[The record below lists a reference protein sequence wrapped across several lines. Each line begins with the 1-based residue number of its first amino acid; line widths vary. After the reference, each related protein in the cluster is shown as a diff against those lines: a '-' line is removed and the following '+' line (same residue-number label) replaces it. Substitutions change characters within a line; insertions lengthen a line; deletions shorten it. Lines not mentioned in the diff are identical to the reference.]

1 LRRYHPGIQACEV
14 SLSSFADAHIKA
26 SMSQNRFYIE
36 DASKH
41 DGQVATVK
49 GWVYNVRSSGKVK
62 FVVLR
67 DGTGQLQGVLF
78 KGECSEEAFA
88 EFDKLT
94 QESSVEVT
102 GQIRKNPRGGFE
114 MGVQSIKIISIAEPY
129 PITPKE
135 HGVEFLME
143 NRHLWLRSQRQW
155 AATRVRHEI
164 IRSISEFF
172 DKQGFIR
179 FDAPVLTPSACEGT
193 STLFSTNY
201 FDEKAYLT
209 QSGQLYGEVGAMAF
223 GKIYVFGPTFRAEKS
238 KTRKHLTEFWMV
250 EPEVAFNDLNDNM
263 ELGEKFIEH
272 IVQNVLAHRAP
283 ELKILER
290 DLSKLESIKG
300 PFPRISYDEALQ
312 VLEKRGISIPWGEDF
327 GAPHETAL
335 GEEFG
340 KPVFVH
346 HMPSQIKAFY
356 FKQSDSVGGPGVSGT
371 GRYALGCDLIAPD
384 GYGEIIGGGQR
395 EENVDVLKRRIAEH
409 ALSEK
414 DYSWYLDLRRFGSVP
429 HSGFGLGVE
438 RTVAWM
444 TGVEHVRETIP
455 FPRMLNTLRP

>member
-1 LRRYHPGIQACEV
+1 
-14 SLSSFADAHIKA
+14 
-26 SMSQNRFYIE
+26 MSRFYIE
-36 DASKH
+36 NAGQF
-41 DGQVATVK
+41 DGQTVTVK
-49 GWVYNVRSSGKVK
+49 GWVYNKRSSGKIK
-62 FVVLR
+62 FLMMR
-67 DGTGQLQGVLF
+67 DGTGLMQGILF
-78 KGECSEEAFA
+78 KGEVEEESFN
-88 EFDKLT
+88 EFEKLT

-102 GQIRKNPRGGFE
+102 GVIRKEPRAPGGYE
-114 MGVQSIKIISIAEPY
+114 MGVRSFKAIGIAETY
-129 PITPKE
+129 PISPKD

-143 NRHLWLRSQRQW
+143 NRHLWLRSQKQW
-155 AATRVRHEI
+155 AAIRVRSEI
-164 IRSISEFF
+164 FRAINEFF

-179 FDAPVLTPSACEGT
+179 FDAPILTPSSAEGT
-193 STLFSTNY
+193 STLFGINY

-223 GKIYVFGPTFRAEKS
+223 GKVYVFGPTFRAEKS

-250 EPEVAFNDLNDNM
+250 EPEVAYMDLNENM
-263 ELGEKFIEH
+263 TLGEQFIEH
-272 IVQNVLAHRAP
+272 IVQTVLANRAP

-290 DLSKLESIKG
+290 DLKKLEAIKG
-300 PFPRISYDEALQ
+300 PFPRISYDEALK
-312 VLEKRGISIPWGEDF
+312 VLEKRGVAIPWGDDF

-340 KPVFVH
+340 KPAFIH

-356 FKQSDSVGGPGVSGT
+356 FKQCDSVGGPGVTGT
-371 GRYALGCDLIAPD
+371 GKYAMGCDLIAPD

-395 EENVDVLKRRIAEH
+395 EESADVLKRRIAEH
-409 ALSEK
+409 GLNEK

>member
-1 LRRYHPGIQACEV
+1 MKTE
-14 SLSSFADAHIKA
+14 
-26 SMSQNRFYIE
+26 RFYIE
-36 DASKH
+36 NASKF
-41 DGQVATVK
+41 DDQVVTIK
-49 GWVYNVRSSGKVK
+49 GWVYNRRSSGKIK
-62 FVVLR
+62 FLMMR
-67 DGTGQLQGVLF
+67 DGTGLMQGVLF

-88 EFDKLT
+88 EFDTLT

-102 GQIRKNPRGGFE
+102 GKLRKEPRSASGYE
-114 MGVQSIKIISIAEPY
+114 MGVQSLKIVSVAEPY
-129 PITPKE
+129 PISPKE

-143 NRHLWLRSQRQW
+143 NRHLWIRSQRQW
-155 AATRVRHEI
+155 AALRVRAEI
-164 IRSISEFF
+164 IRAIGEFF
-172 DKQGFIR
+172 DNRGFIR
-179 FDAPVLTPSACEGT
+179 FDAPVLTPSSCEGT
-193 STLFSTNY
+193 STLFSTPY

-209 QSGQLYGEVGAMAF
+209 QSGQLYGETGAMAF
-223 GKIYVFGPTFRAEKS
+223 GKIYVCGPTFRAEKS

-250 EPEVAFNDLNDNM
+250 EPEVAFADLEENM
-263 ELGEKFIEH
+263 NLGEAFIEH
-272 IVQNVLAHRAP
+272 IVQSVLKNKAP

-290 DLSKLESIKG
+290 DLTKLESIKG
-300 PFPRISYDEALQ
+300 PFPRISYDEALKI
-312 VLEKRGISIPWGEDF
+312 LEKRGLPLPWGEDF

-356 FKQSDSVGGPGVSGT
+356 FKQSDTVGGPGVEGT
-371 GRYALGCDLIAPD
+371 GKYALGCDLIAPD

-395 EENVDVLKRRIAEH
+395 EESAEVLKRRIAEH
-409 ALSEK
+409 GLSEA

-429 HSGFGLGVE
+429 HSGFGLGIE

-455 FPRMLNTLRP
+455 YPRMLNTLRP

>member
-1 LRRYHPGIQACEV
+1 MTP
-14 SLSSFADAHIKA
+14 
-26 SMSQNRFYIE
+26 NRFYIE

-41 DGQVATVK
+41 DGQIVTVR
-49 GWVYNVRSSGKVK
+49 GWVYNKRSSGKIK
-62 FVVLR
+62 FLVLR
-67 DGTGQLQGVLF
+67 DGTGLIQSILF
-78 KGECSEEAFA
+78 KGECSENAFN
-88 EFDKLT
+88 EFEKLT

-102 GQIRKNPRGGFE
+102 GKIRKEPRSPGGYE
-114 MGVQSIKIISIAEPY
+114 LGVQDLKIVHVADAFPIS
-129 PITPKE
+129 PKE

-143 NRHLWLRSQRQW
+143 HRHLWVRSQRQW
-155 AATRVRHEI
+155 AALRVRSEI
-164 IRSISEFF
+164 MRSINEFF
-172 DKQGFIR
+172 DNRGFIR
-179 FDAPVLTPSACEGT
+179 FDAPILTPSACEGT

-201 FDEKAYLT
+201 FDEKAFLT

-250 EPEVAFNDLNDNM
+250 EPEVAYADLEDNM
-263 ELGEKFIEH
+263 KLGEEFIEH
-272 IVQNVLAHRAP
+272 IVQTVLSRRAT

-290 DLSKLESIKG
+290 DIAKLEAIQG
-300 PFPRISYDEALQ
+300 PFPRISYDEGLKI
-312 VLEKRGISIPWGEDF
+312 LEKHGVPIPWGEDL

-335 GEEFG
+335 GTEFG
-340 KPVFVH
+340 KPVFLH
-346 HMPSQIKAFY
+346 HMPAQIKAFY
-356 FKQSDSVGGPGVSGT
+356 FKQSDTVGGPGVSGN
-371 GRYALGCDLIAPD
+371 GKYALGCDLIAPD

-395 EENVDVLKRRIAEH
+395 EESVDVLKRRISEH
-409 ALSEK
+409 QLSEK

-438 RTVAWM
+438 RTVAWL

>member
-1 LRRYHPGIQACEV
+1 MT
-14 SLSSFADAHIKA
+14 SD
-26 SMSQNRFYIE
+26 RFYIE
-36 DASKH
+36 DAGKH
-41 DGQVATVK
+41 DGQIVTIR
-49 GWVYNVRSSGKVK
+49 GWVYNKRSSGKIK
-62 FVVLR
+62 FVILR
-67 DGTGQLQGVLF
+67 DGTGLIQGVLF
-78 KGECSEEAFA
+78 KGECSEEALS
-88 EFDKLT
+88 EFEKLT
-94 QESSVEVT
+94 QESAVEVT
-102 GQIRKNPRGGFE
+102 GKLRKEPRSPGGFE
-114 MGVQSIKIISIAEPY
+114 LGVQSIKIVQVAAPY
-129 PITPKE
+129 PISLKE

-143 NRHLWLRSQRQW
+143 NRHLWIRSQRQW
-155 AATRVRHEI
+155 AALRVRSEI
-164 IRSISEFF
+164 MRSIQEVF
-172 DKQGFIR
+172 DNRGFVR
-179 FDAPVLTPSACEGT
+179 FDAPILTPSSCEGT
-193 STLFSTNY
+193 STLFSTPY
-201 FDEKAYLT
+201 FEEKAFLT

-250 EPEVAFNDLNDNM
+250 EPEVAFADLEDNM
-263 ELGEKFIEH
+263 LLGEQFIEH
-272 IVQNVLAHRAP
+272 IVQSVLSRRAP

-290 DLSKLESIKG
+290 DLTELENIRG
-300 PFPRISYDEALQ
+300 PFPRISYDEALNI
-312 VLEKRGISIPWGEDF
+312 LEKRGIALPWGEDF

-356 FKQSDSVGGPGVSGT
+356 FKQSDTVGGPGVSGT
-371 GRYALGCDLIAPD
+371 GKYALGCDLIAPK

-395 EENVDVLKRRIAEH
+395 EESVEVLQRRIAEH
-409 ALSEK
+409 GLCEA

>member
-1 LRRYHPGIQACEV
+1 
-14 SLSSFADAHIKA
+14 
-26 SMSQNRFYIE
+26 MSTQRFYIE
-36 DASKH
+36 DAARF
-41 DGQVATVK
+41 DGEVVTVR
-49 GWVYNVRSSGKVK
+49 GWVYHKRSSGKIK
-62 FVVLR
+62 FLVVR
-67 DGTGQLQGVLF
+67 DGTGQIQGVLF
-78 KGECSEEAFA
+78 KGECSEEAFV
-88 EFDKLT
+88 EFEKLT

-102 GQIRKNPRGGFE
+102 GKLRKEPRSPGGFE
-114 MGVQSIKIISIAEPY
+114 LGVQSLKIIQVAEPY
-129 PITPKE
+129 PISPKE

-143 NRHLWLRSQRQW
+143 NRHLWVRSQRQW
-155 AATRVRHEI
+155 AALRVRAEV
-164 IRSISEFF
+164 IRAIHEFF
-172 DKQGFIR
+172 DQRGYIR
-179 FDAPVLTPSACEGT
+179 FDAPILTPSACEGT
-193 STLFSTNY
+193 STLFSTQY

-223 GKIYVFGPTFRAEKS
+223 GKVYVFGPTFRAEKS

-250 EPEVAFNDLNDNM
+250 EPEVAYADLNDTM
-263 ELGEKFIEH
+263 KLGEEFIEH
-272 IVQNVLAHRAP
+272 VVQSVLSRKSN

-290 DLSKLESIKG
+290 DLSQLESIRG
-300 PFPRISYDEALQ
+300 PFPRVSYDEAIG
-312 VLEKRGISIPWGEDF
+312 VLEKRGVGIPWGEDF

-356 FKQSDSVGGPGVSGT
+356 FKQSDSVGGPGVQGT
-371 GRYALGCDLIAPD
+371 GKYALGCDLIAPF

-395 EENVDVLKRRIAEH
+395 EESAAVLKRRIAEH
-409 ALSEK
+409 GLNEK

-429 HSGFGLGVE
+429 HAGFGLGVE

>member
-1 LRRYHPGIQACEV
+1 MTK
-14 SLSSFADAHIKA
+14 D
-26 SMSQNRFYIE
+26 RFYIE
-36 DASKH
+36 NASQF
-41 DGQVATVK
+41 DGQVVTVK
-49 GWVYNVRSSGKVK
+49 GWVYHKRSSGKIK
-62 FVVLR
+62 FLVLR
-67 DGTGQLQGVLF
+67 DGTGMMQSVLF
-78 KGECSEEAFA
+78 KGECSEEALADF
-88 EFDKLT
+88 ERLT

-102 GQIRKNPRGGFE
+102 GKLRKEPRSPGGFE
-114 MGVQSIKIISIAEPY
+114 MGVQSLKIVQVAEAY
-129 PITPKE
+129 PISPKE

-143 NRHLWLRSQRQW
+143 NRHLWIRSSRQW
-155 AATRVRHEI
+155 AALR
-164 IRSISEFF
+164 IRSEIMRAINEFF
-172 DKQGFIR
+172 DRQGFIR
-179 FDAPVLTPSACEGT
+179 FDAPILTPSACEGT
-193 STLFSTNY
+193 STLFSTQY

-223 GKIYVFGPTFRAEKS
+223 GKVYVFGPTFRAEKS

-250 EPEVAFNDLNDNM
+250 EPEVAYADLNDNM
-263 ELGEKFIEH
+263 KLGEGFIEH
-272 IVQNVLAHRAP
+272 IVQTVLANRAP
-283 ELKILER
+283 ELKLLER

-300 PFPRISYDEALQ
+300 PFPQISYDEA
-312 VLEKRGISIPWGEDF
+312 VKILEKRGIGIAWGEDF

-356 FKQSDSVGGPGVSGT
+356 FKQSDTVGGPAVTGT
-371 GRYALGCDLIAPD
+371 GKYALGCDLIAPD

-395 EENVDVLKRRIAEH
+395 EENIEVLRRRIAEH
-409 ALSEK
+409 ALKEE